1 MLLVL
6 TTLAIAAFPSSS
18 LPQQSPSD
26 NQPLPD
32 KETDVAKTSVDANDG
47 DDVEKNFAD
56 YIRLC
61 NTLGIRPVG
70 PSYATSPYYTNYGG
84 NSGRPS
90 NYAYPGYNGN
100 SGYGGNIGYSNTGYS
115 GYTGTRYPSYYPTNY
130 GGSVYYRGNNAAGRS
145 GETEI
150 TKESSDEDVEEKYK
164 EYLKLCNT
172 LGVPSSSLVSGAYT
186 TYGGYGGS
194 SNYGYPSYGYP
205 SYGNTGYVV
214 NPGYG
219 GGYGSY
225 SYPANYNV
233 NPVYYRGRG
242 NAAGRSDEVEATV
255 EKTEKLEEEDVRARM
270 FDADVS
276 GAMKDGANRIVLEPS
291 YVNIENLRF
300 GRMAFKGMNAEIES
314 MMAEH
319 AAALASDS
327 KEADVD
333 EAEMASR
340 LSKNIAKKF

>member
-1 MLLVL
+1 MILVL

-18 LPQQSPSD
+18 LPQLSPTD

-32 KETDVAKTSVDANDG
+32 KETDVAETSVDAKDG

-56 YIRLC
+56 YIKLC
-61 NTLGIRPVG
+61 NTLGIRPVTAG
-70 PSYATSPYYTNYGG
+70 SPYYTNYGG

-90 NYAYPGYNGN
+90 NYVYPGYGGN
-100 SGYGGNIGYSNTGYS
+100 TGYGGNIGYSNTGYS
-115 GYTGTRYPSYYPTNY
+115 GNIGYSGYTGTRYPSYYPANY

-145 GETEI
+145 GETES

-172 LGVPSSSLVSGAYT
+172 LGVPSSSLGSGAYT

-205 SYGNTGYVV
+205 SYGNTGYGGSAGYVI

-242 NAAGRSDEVEATV
+242 NAAGRSDEVEAT
-255 EKTEKLEEEDVRARM
+255 EENNDDEEDVEITVEKYLKACNILGITPYPG
-270 FDADVS
+270 FNTGAYSGYNSGYGYPVS
-276 GAMKDGANRIVLEPS
+276 SYTVNPTYTIYPS
-291 YVNIENLRF
+291 NSGY
-300 GRMAFKGMNAEIES
+300 GYGYPYS
-314 MMAEH
+314 G
-319 AAALASDS
+319 
-327 KEADVD
+327 
-333 EAEMASR
+333 
-340 LSKNIAKKF
+340 

>member
-100 SGYGGNIGYSNTGYS
+100 SGY
-115 GYTGTRYPSYYPTNY
+115 TGTRYPSYYPTNY

-172 LGVPSSSLVSGAYT
+172 LGVPSSSLGSGAYT

-255 EKTEKLEEEDVRARM
+255 ENNDDDEDVEKTVEKYLKACNNLGITPYPG
-270 FDADVS
+270 FNTGAYS
-276 GAMKDGANRIVLEPS
+276 GYGYTVPS
-291 YVNIENLRF
+291 YTYTVYPSTIVA
-300 GRMAFKGMNAEIES
+300 MAI
-314 MMAEH
+314 
-319 AAALASDS
+319 
-327 KEADVD
+327 
-333 EAEMASR
+333 
-340 LSKNIAKKF
+340 LSLPTPTLS

>member
-1 MLLVL
+1 MMLLVL

-18 LPQQSPSD
+18 LPQLSPT
-26 NQPLPD
+26 D
-32 KETDVAKTSVDANDG
+32 KETDVAETSVDANDG

-70 PSYATSPYYTNYGG
+70 PSYTTSPYYTN
-84 NSGRPS
+84 
-90 NYAYPGYNGN
+90 NGA
-100 SGYGGNIGYSNTGYS
+100 NIGYSNTGYS
-115 GYTGTRYPSYYPTNY
+115 GYTGTRYPSYYSYPANY
-130 GGSVYYRGNNAAGRS
+130 GGGVYYRGNNAAGRS
-145 GETEI
+145 GETEA

-172 LGVPSSSLVSGAYT
+172 LGVPSSSLGSGAYS
-186 TYGGYGGS
+186 TYGGGYGGS
-194 SNYGYPSYGYP
+194 SNYGYTSYGYP

-233 NPVYYRGRG
+233 NPVYYRERG

-255 EKTEKLEEEDVRARM
+255 
-270 FDADVS
+270 
-276 GAMKDGANRIVLEPS
+276 
-291 YVNIENLRF
+291 
-300 GRMAFKGMNAEIES
+300 
-314 MMAEH
+314 
-319 AAALASDS
+319 
-327 KEADVD
+327 
-333 EAEMASR
+333 
-340 LSKNIAKKF
+340 

>member
-1 MLLVL
+1 MMLLVL

-18 LPQQSPSD
+18 LPQLSPT
-26 NQPLPD
+26 D
-32 KETDVAKTSVDANDG
+32 KETDVAETSVDANDG

-61 NTLGIRPVG
+61 NTLGIRPVPVR
-70 PSYATSPYYTNYGG
+70 PSYTTSPYYTNNGA

-90 NYAYPGYNGN
+90 NYVYPGYSGN
-100 SGYGGNIGYSNTGYS
+100 TGYGGNIGYSNTGYS
-115 GYTGTRYPSYYPTNY
+115 GYTGTRYPSYYSYPANY
-130 GGSVYYRGNNAAGRS
+130 GGGVYYRGNNAAGRS
-145 GETEI
+145 GETEA

-172 LGVPSSSLVSGAYT
+172 LGVPSSSLGSGAYT

-194 SNYGYPSYGYP
+194 SSNYGYPSYGYP
-205 SYGNTGYVV
+205 NYGNTGYVV

-255 EKTEKLEEEDVRARM
+255 ENNNDEEDVEKT
-270 FDADVS
+270 VE
-276 GAMKDGANRIVLEPS
+276 KYL
-291 YVNIENLRF
+291 
-300 GRMAFKGMNAEIES
+300 
-314 MMAEH
+314 
-319 AAALASDS
+319 
-327 KEADVD
+327 
-333 EAEMASR
+333 
-340 LSKNIAKKF
+340 

>member
-1 MLLVL
+1 MILVL

-18 LPQQSPSD
+18 LLQLSPSD
-26 NQPLPD
+26 KQPLPD
-32 KETDVAKTSVDANDG
+32 KETDLAETSVDAKDG

-61 NTLGIRPVG
+61 NTLGIRPVPVR
-70 PSYATSPYYTNYGG
+70 PSYTTSPYYTNYGG

-90 NYAYPGYNGN
+90 NYVYPGYGGN
-100 SGYGGNIGYSNTGYS
+100 AGYGGNIGYSNTGYS
-115 GYTGTRYPSYYPTNY
+115 GNIGYSGYTGTRYPSYYPANY

-145 GETEI
+145 GETES

-172 LGVPSSSLVSGAYT
+172 LGVPSSSLGSGAYT

-194 SNYGYPSYGYP
+194 SNYGYTSYGYP
-205 SYGNTGYVV
+205 SYGNTGYGGNTGYIV

-225 SYPANYNV
+225 SYPASYNV

-242 NAAGRSDEVEATV
+242 NAAGRSDDVEATEENNDDKEDV
-255 EKTEKLEEEDVRARM
+255 EKTVEKYLKACNILGITPYPG
-270 FDADVS
+270 FNTGAYSGYNSGYGYPVS
-276 GAMKDGANRIVLEPS
+276 SYTVNPTYTIYPS
-291 YVNIENLRF
+291 NSGY
-300 GRMAFKGMNAEIES
+300 GYGYPYS
-314 MMAEH
+314 G
-319 AAALASDS
+319 
-327 KEADVD
+327 
-333 EAEMASR
+333 
-340 LSKNIAKKF
+340 

>member
-32 KETDVAKTSVDANDG
+32 QETDVAETSVDANDG

-61 NTLGIRPVG
+61 NTLGIRPVPVR
-70 PSYATSPYYTNYGG
+70 PSYTTSPYYTNNGA

-90 NYAYPGYNGN
+90 NYAYPGY
-100 SGYGGNIGYSNTGYS
+100 GGNTGYSNTGYS
-115 GYTGTRYPSYYPTNY
+115 GNIGYNGYSGTRYPSYYPANY
-130 GGSVYYRGNNAAGRS
+130 GGSVYSRGNNAAGRS
-145 GETEI
+145 GETES

-172 LGVPSSSLVSGAYT
+172 LGVPSSSLGSGAYT

-255 EKTEKLEEEDVRARM
+255 ENNNDEEDVEKTVEKYLKACNNLGITPYPG
-270 FDADVS
+270 FNTGAYS
-276 GAMKDGANRIVLEPS
+276 GYNSGYGYTVPS
-291 YVNIENLRF
+291 YTYTVYPSNN
-300 GRMAFKGMNAEIES
+300 GYGYTVPS
-314 MMAEH
+314 YTYTVYP
-319 AAALASDS
+319 SY
-327 KEADVD
+327 
-333 EAEMASR
+333 
-340 LSKNIAKKF
+340 